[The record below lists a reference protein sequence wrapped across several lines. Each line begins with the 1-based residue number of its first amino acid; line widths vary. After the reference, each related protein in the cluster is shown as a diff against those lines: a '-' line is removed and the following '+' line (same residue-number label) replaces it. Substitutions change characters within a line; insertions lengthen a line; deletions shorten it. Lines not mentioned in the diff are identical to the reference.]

1 MPVRCAARVLECA
14 RELVLTQ
21 LRACAVAVARSPG
34 DNLHNSTD
42 SRYYGPVP
50 RAMLKGVVFAR
61 AWPPSAAG
69 WVESKQVHGHL
80 VVDDGEEGGLGAGGR
95 APRRGEGGRGHDY
108 VARTRARAASLC
120 ALHTRARAHTH
131 LYVR

>member
-1 MPVRCAARVLECA
+1 MCVRACARARVHSCYVRVFMPVRCAARVLECA

-21 LRACAVAVARSPG
+21 PRACTVAVARSPG

-80 VVDDGEEGGLGAGGR
+80 VVDDGQGGGGPGAAGGSG
-95 APRRGEGGRGHDY
+95 APD
-108 VARTRARAASLC
+108 AARAGEATT
-120 ALHTRARAHTH
+120 A
-131 LYVR
+131 

>member
-1 MPVRCAARVLECA
+1 MRACVCARASALALRVCVLVLVRCAARVLECA

-21 LRACAVAVARSPG
+21 PRACAVAVARSPG

-80 VVDDGEEGGLGAGGR
+80 VVDDGQGGGGPGGAGGSG
-95 APRRGEGGRGHDY
+95 APD
-108 VARTRARAASLC
+108 AARAGEATT
-120 ALHTRARAHTH
+120 A
-131 LYVR
+131 

>member
-1 MPVRCAARVLECA
+1 MCVRACARARVHSCYVCVLMPVRCVARVLECA

-21 LRACAVAVARSPG
+21 PRACAVAVARSPG

-80 VVDDGEEGGLGAGGR
+80 VVDDGQGGGGPGAAGGSG
-95 APRRGEGGRGHDY
+95 APD
-108 VARTRARAASLC
+108 AARAGEATT
-120 ALHTRARAHTH
+120 A
-131 LYVR
+131 